1 MEFHTVASKQ
11 STAAC
16 NLDGSQAGHRAEET
30 RPRSGLHQSLKRIR
44 GVGFAAA
51 FGAGWEG
58 GCGRWFPN
66 SVSSGVLSLLQTSDV
81 RTFLRVRL
89 QQEHLNSPAAEVV
102 I

>member
-1 MEFHTVASKQ
+1 MDRRQDTEPKKPGPEADCSSLYEKQ
-11 STAAC
+11 A
-16 NLDGSQAGHRAEET
+16 
-30 RPRSGLHQSLKRIR
+30 KRIR

-58 GCGRWFPN
+58 GCGRWYPN
-66 SVSSGVLSLLQTSDV
+66 SVSSGVLSLPQTSDV

-89 QQEHLNSPAAEVV
+89 QQKHLNSPAAEVV